1 MVFMMLFFCSSLV
14 FGAGSFFESANQ
26 AEEAGKAVKQQDVPP
41 VDDAAVAEE
50 EEEHGNSQ
58 IDKDREKDSPADH
71 DNGKGNDDKVAN
83 DNSLADQDRQKDSPA
98 DHDNGKGNDDKV
110 AKGDQKDSP
119 ADHDNGKGNDDKGA
133 KDKKV
138 VDPSKPCDNDE
149 FDPTGKFNPG
159 KIDGCSDKELIKIID
174 KTWNIKV
181 TGWQYGHSLMNPGFI
196 WSYSHLFEI
205 YRSLYVLPRIFFLGN
220 LNLCW
225 SRCIPS
231 CSSFCHLQG
240 NSIFFCNFAPLQ
252 QGWLS
257 SLFMREMGRFLF
269 LSKEFSYLRAQWI
282 KMFWLDEKIIKI
294 KPPFDFI
301 CKTPDED
308 FGESFKC
315 YWSRGEWFKSCDKAR
330 YEFIYRLVMKGKSF
344 SWRNGGNGFDMRDVG
359 KASEPKKP
367 VATATK
373 QIGNGDHGASGKADL
388 NDKNKV
394 DNAAKAN
401 NTPKQA
407 APAVK
412 TTTTVTKTTTVTVKT
427 TTKTTVKQPIQPVK
441 PAVTPAKTPAP
452 VVKPVV
458 TAPVKQP
465 AQPAKPAATPA
476 KAPTAGNG
484 DHGASGKADLNDK
497 NKVDNASKANNAASQ
512 AAKPAAPAKAPAPT
526 AKPVVAAPAKQPA
539 QPAKPAVAK
548 PATPAA
554 TSAKP
559 AATPANPST
568 KPQTSGNGDHGASGK
583 ADLNDKNKIDN
594 ASKANNAASQAAKS
608 TAAAK
613 NSSSGK
619 ADYGASGKTDQNDKN
634 KAGNA
639 ATANNSSAKTTG
651 STKK

>member
-1 MVFMMLFFCSSLV
+1 MKYRSALMVFMMLFFCSSLV

-71 DNGKGNDDKVAN
+71 DNGKGNDDKVAKG
-83 DNSLADQDRQKDSPA
+83 DQKDSPA

-388 NDKNKV
+388 NDKNK
-394 DNAAKAN
+394 
-401 NTPKQA
+401 
-407 APAVK
+407 
-412 TTTTVTKTTTVTVKT
+412 
-427 TTKTTVKQPIQPVK
+427 
-441 PAVTPAKTPAP
+441 
-452 VVKPVV
+452 
-458 TAPVKQP
+458 
-465 AQPAKPAATPA
+465 
-476 KAPTAGNG
+476 
-484 DHGASGKADLNDK
+484 
-497 NKVDNASKANNAASQ
+497 
-512 AAKPAAPAKAPAPT
+512 
-526 AKPVVAAPAKQPA
+526 
-539 QPAKPAVAK
+539 
-548 PATPAA
+548 
-554 TSAKP
+554 
-559 AATPANPST
+559 
-568 KPQTSGNGDHGASGK
+568 
-583 ADLNDKNKIDN
+583 IDN